1 MDMDNNRIE
10 IRCKRCNKLLA
21 YYYLPDA
28 QTRQNAL
35 NMDGLEFKCE
45 KCKRILRPKNYTEEL
60 LFRNINCGILLV

>member
-1 MDMDNNRIE
+1 MINNNRIE

-28 QTRQNAL
+28 QTRQKAL

-45 KCKRILRPKNYTEEL
+45 KCKRLLRPKNYTEEL

>member
-1 MDMDNNRIE
+1 MDNNRIE

-28 QTRQNAL
+28 QTRQKAL

-45 KCKRILRPKNYTEEL
+45 KCKRILRPKNYTKQL
-60 LFRNINCGILLV
+60 LFKHIDNGILLI